1 MSAIPNIPQH
11 AEFCVRSGLIAICD
25 WQDYEL
31 VKNYNWLLK
40 SGRTTNYAIA
50 THTLAD
56 GQQKKVM
63 MHNLILPPPAGLVVD
78 HIDGN
83 GLNNRRSN
91 LRLATVQQNA
101 FNAPA
106 KRCVGKVSKYKGVH
120 FEKSSKKFKATIKI
134 DGKVKTLGRF
144 DTEVAAALAYNVA
157 AMESFESFAR
167 LNQIDKGE

>member
-1 MSAIPNIPQH
+1 MSAIPNIPPH
-11 AEFCVRSGLIAICD
+11 AEFCVRTGLIAICD

-31 VKNYNWLLK
+31 VKHYNWLLK
-40 SGRTTNYAIA
+40 AGRTTNYAIA

-63 MHNLILPPPAGLVVD
+63 MHNLILPPTAGLLVD

-101 FNAPA
+101 FNTPPY
-106 KRCVGKVSKYKGVH
+106 RCAGKVSRYKGVH
-120 FEKSSKKFKATIKI
+120 FEPDRNKFKAVIKI
-134 DGKVKTLGRF
+134 DGKMKTLGRF

-157 AMESFESFAR
+157 AMESFGSFAR
-167 LNQIDKGE
+167 LNQIEGGK